1 MGTESVEG
9 KLKSLGKGD
18 QVGAKTAFHGEAG
31 VLANGFGRPI
41 RIAQAVKRGY
51 TQSRPPRKSRHKSI
65 RIQESIRFAEMRGIH
80 KFRRGRM
87 EILCPRE
94 LNRTSGWIG

>member
-31 VLANGFGRPI
+31 VLANGFWRPI

-65 RIQESIRFAEMRGIH
+65 RIQEPIRFAEMRGYTSLDAAEWKCFALESLI
-80 KFRRGRM
+80 GRVGG
-87 EILCPRE
+87 L
-94 LNRTSGWIG
+94 